1 MHTSEPT
8 ATTQSIREGAFEL
21 PPEAL
26 RTLGHRLVDD
36 YCDALG
42 RWHEEPAW
50 QPMPGEVR
58 ARLRAPL
65 PRTGLGLERAYAA
78 FARDVRPFR
87 YGNVHPR
94 FFGWVN
100 GSGLPA
106 GVFADFLASAMNS
119 NVGGF
124 DQSAVLVEEQVLT
137 WLRELFEFPAYGD
150 GILTSGGSVANLLGL
165 AAARHAH
172 APKVRA
178 DGLSRTEPLT
188 LYGSVETHSSVEKAA
203 ELLGLGR
210 TSFRRLPVDSAWR
223 LRVDALRA
231 ALAADRARGCRPFA
245 IVANAGTVNTGA
257 IDPLEELVEL
267 ARREG
272 LWLHVDGAF
281 GALAWVCP
289 ERRADLAGLSA
300 ADSLAFDLHKWMYL
314 PSDIGCVLLRRPGGL
329 EQAFASEA
337 SYLSRLEGGLT
348 AEGGVSFKDRGI
360 ELTRR
365 FRALKAWFALQTHGL
380 EAFETA
386 IRANLG
392 QARRLAE
399 RVAREPRLELLAPV
413 PLNVVC
419 FRYRGAGAH
428 APARLDQL
436 NRALLVRLQTGGL
449 AVPSHTVL
457 AGRFALRAAF
467 TNHRTNDADLALLI
481 EAVLTLGAELERDAG
496 ARTPTTRP

>member
-1 MHTSEPT
+1 MHTSHPAE
-8 ATTQSIREGAFEL
+8 AAQSLREGAFPL
-21 PPEAL
+21 SPAAL
-26 RTLGHRLVDD
+26 RALGHRLVDD
-36 YCDALG
+36 YCDSLS
-42 RWHEEPAW
+42 RLSEEPAW
-50 QPMPGEVR
+50 QPMPADVR
-58 ARLRAPL
+58 ARLRSPL
-65 PRTGLGLERAYAA
+65 PRAGLGLERAYAT
-78 FARDVRPFR
+78 FARDVRPYR
-87 YGNVHPR
+87 YGNIHPR

-124 DQSAVLVEEQVLT
+124 DQSAVLVEEQVLA
-137 WLRELFEFPAYGD
+137 WMRELFQFPAEAD
-150 GILTSGGSVANLLGL
+150 GLLTSGGSVANLLGL

-172 APKVRA
+172 APQVRQ
-178 DGLSRTEPLT
+178 DGLAGAKLT
-188 LYGSVETHSSVEKAA
+188 FYGSVETHSSVDKAA

-210 TSFRRLPVDSAWR
+210 ASFRRLPVDAEWR
-223 LRVDALRA
+223 LRLDALRT
-231 ALAADRARGCRPFA
+231 ALAEDRARGYVPFA

-257 IDPLEELVEL
+257 VDPLEELAAL

-281 GALAWVCP
+281 GALAWVCA
-289 ERRADLAGLSA
+289 ERRTQLAGLSA

-314 PSDIGCVLLRRPGGL
+314 PSDIGCVLVRRTRGL

-348 AEGGVSFKDRGI
+348 AEAGASFKDRGI

-365 FRALKAWFALQTHGL
+365 FRALKAWFALEVHGL
-380 EAFETA
+380 DAFEAA
-386 IRANLG
+386 IRVNLE

-399 RVAREPRLELLAPV
+399 LVAREPRLELLAPV

-419 FRYRGAGAH
+419 FRYRGEGSH
-428 APARLDQL
+428 EGARLDAL
-436 NRALLVRLQTGGL
+436 NRALLVRLQTSGV

-457 AGRFALRAAF
+457 AGRFALRAAI
-467 TNHRTNDADLALLI
+467 TNHRTDDSDLERMV
-481 EAVLTLGAELERDAG
+481 EAVLALGAELERESVPLHDPQ
-496 ARTPTTRP
+496 PTS